1 MRKSFRTLLI
11 SSIILFSFILFNN
24 NTFAQKGIKY
34 VIKGTL
40 IDSSSRKPIPYSS
53 VALTTQSGKNI
64 IKSGMTDDKGYFS
77 FADVQAGKYDIEISS
92 MSYGKKT
99 KTITLAGANTTISLG
114 SIKISKQT
122 VQLDDVVIEDYAA
135 PIVVKEDTIE
145 FNAASFKTDSNA
157 MVEDLLKKLPGVEV
171 DNNGAVT
178 AHGTQVTKVLVDG
191 KPFFGNDPV
200 MATRNIP
207 VDMIEK
213 VQVIDA
219 KSEQAVFTGV
229 DDGSVEKVMNL
240 ITKPGRRNG
249 TFGKMT
255 GGIGGE
261 YDDNNNQAN
270 KLDRFDAGANM
281 NWYNGSTQLSII
293 GTANNINNL
302 RFGDFS
308 ALGQSNSGG
317 PGGPGGPRG
326 GMGGFS
332 NNNNSGI
339 STSYSLGTNF
349 RDSIG
354 HKISFTGSYLFTEN
368 ETDKI
373 QTGARQTFLSDT
385 LGNSFYNSNSTNS
398 TTNKN
403 HNLNLEFD
411 YRIDSMNSILFR
423 PKIKITESNSNQN
436 STYATFFG
444 NDTINSNFLKRND
457 TINSGTSNLNY
468 VNNYV
473 YNYSSQILIRHRF
486 NKPRRTISLDVTPS
500 YNATN
505 SESFNISTTNML
517 VNNLMR
523 DSIINQQKDNKTGD
537 FNISSRLSYTEPL
550 SESVVM
556 ELDYSLNY
564 DNSYSD
570 RKAYNYDTVSKSYTN
585 NIDYTYTN
593 HYQNTYLDNRVG
605 VNIKFFRE
613 KWDYTFGLG
622 VESSELTSHAMYALN
637 KDTTLTQ
644 KVVNFSPQFN
654 INFNPRKGKRLR
666 IMYRGSS
673 SEPSLSQLQPI
684 PDNSNPLYIT
694 RGNPA
699 LKPEFDN
706 NINISYNTMNPA
718 NFSFL
723 FARLNFSNA
732 LNKITNQTEYNSQGQ
747 QIVTPVNANGYY
759 SLSAFAGLGKPIKK
773 YVINLFTNT
782 SYTNSV
788 SFSNAT
794 SYFTRTF
801 NTNARTS
808 LNYNGDK
815 LIYGPSV
822 KISYYN
828 ASYTLTTQPTTDYIN
843 YTLGFN
849 FQYTLPLD
857 FKIGSDISYTTNNGY
872 GSGYNLSTTIWN
884 GFISKTIFKNKKGMF
899 KFQVNDLLQQNKS
912 ISRTTTDNYVEDDR
926 INALPRF
933 FLLSFSYSF
942 SKFKGKKP
950 DENQMDNP
958 FGPRR
963 FHDRND

>member
-1 MRKSFRTLLI
+1 MTKSLKTLLI
-11 SSIILFSFILFNN
+11 SSMIFFIIILLNN
-24 NTFAQKGIKY
+24 NTFAQTVVKY

-53 VALTTQSGKNI
+53 IALTTQAGKNI
-64 IKSGMTDDKGYFS
+64 IKSGMTDDKGFFS
-77 FADVQAGKYDIEISS
+77 FPDIRAGKYDLEISS

-99 KTITLAGANTTISLG
+99 KSITLAGANTVISLG

-122 VQLDDVVIEDYAA
+122 VQLPDVVIEDFAA
-135 PIVVKEDTIE
+135 PIIVKEDTIE

-157 MVEDLLKKLPGVEV
+157 MVEDLIKKLPGVEV
-171 DNNGAVT
+171 DNNGTIT

-207 VDMIEK
+207 IDMIDK

-219 KSEQAVFTGV
+219 KSDQAVFTGV

-255 GGIGGE
+255 AGGGGE
-261 YDDNNNQAN
+261 YNDNNDPN
-270 KLDRFDAGANM
+270 KLDRFDAGGNV
-281 NWYNGSTQLSII
+281 NWYNGSTQLSLI
-293 GTANNINNL
+293 GTANNINNI

-308 ALGQSNSGG
+308 ALGQSSSGG
-317 PGGPGGPRG
+317 PGGPGGRG
-326 GMGGFS
+326 PGGFGGS
-332 NNNNSGI
+332 SNNSGI
-339 STSYSLGTNF
+339 STSYSLGANF

-373 QTGARQTFLSDT
+373 QTSARQTFLSDT
-385 LGNSFYNSNSTNS
+385 LGNSFYNSNSVTK
-398 TTNKN
+398 TTNIN

-436 STYATFFG
+436 SNYATFFG

-473 YNYSSQILIRHRF
+473 YNYSSQILLRHRF

-500 YNATN
+500 YNSTN

-517 VNNLMR
+517 LNNIMR

-537 FNISSRLSYTEPL
+537 FNLSSRLSYTEPL

-556 ELDYSLNY
+556 EFDWSLNY

-622 VESSELTSHAMYALN
+622 VEPSELTSHAMYALN

-673 SEPSLSQLQPI
+673 NEPNLSQLQPI

-694 RGNPA
+694 IGNPA

-759 SLSAFAGLGKPIKK
+759 SLSAFAGIGKPIKK
-773 YVINLFTNT
+773 YVVNLFTNT

-815 LIYGPSV
+815 LIYGPSF
-822 KISYYN
+822 KIAYNNISYSLSNKPSTNYF
-828 ASYTLTTQPTTDYIN
+828 SYVT
-843 YTLGFN
+843 GFN
-849 FQYTLPLD
+849 FQYNLPLD
-857 FKIGSDISYTTNNGY
+857 FKIGSDIQYTAYTGY
-872 GSGYNLSTTIWN
+872 AAGYNLTTVIWN
-884 GFISKTIFKNKKGMF
+884 GFISKNIFKNKKGII
-899 KFQVNDLLQQNKS
+899 KFQVNDILQQNKS
-912 ISRTTTDNYVEDDR
+912 VSITTADNYVENDR
-926 INALPRF
+926 VNALPRF
-933 FLLSFSYSF
+933 FLFSFSYSF

-950 DENQMDNP
+950 EENQMDNP
-958 FGPRR
+958 FGPHR